1 LDKEHAFFLIY
12 NLTKLLQEQLS
23 LPTSLY
29 ISLPIIKSTEFV
41 FLMLQFFK
49 NFSKISL
56 AEKSKLDI
64 YMNLLV
70 HSLTEK
76 NDPILW

>member
-1 LDKEHAFFLIY
+1 MDKEHAFFLIY